1 MQHKWLWATPANH
14 GRLMHFIMPITD
26 NWLIL
31 VFVKQDRPLMFC
43 RISHYKKGWA
53 LASIFVVMILDQKF
67 WLSLIVVSL
76 LGFLAK
82 YLLLERKGLI
92 SIIMHKDSTSSYVL
106 QSFIHALVMANLE
119 DKNRSKHLESQSWM
133 DG

>member
-1 MQHKWLWATPANH
+1 MAIL
-14 GRLMHFIMPITD
+14 RMPIFQTD
-26 NWLIL
+26 LL
-31 VFVKQDRPLMFC
+31 C
-43 RISHYKKGWA
+43 SAESHYKK
-53 LASIFVVMILDQKF
+53 
-67 WLSLIVVSL
+67 
-76 LGFLAK
+76 AK

-106 QSFIHALVMANLE
+106 QSFIHALVMANLV